1 MDPRQNPYAPGAGTP
16 PPQLAGR
23 DELIERAAVALDR
36 IRAGRSARSLIL
48 YGLRGVGKTVLLN
61 RIRLDAEARG
71 IASVKVEAPEERS
84 LPALLV
90 PALRSTLLRLSRGE
104 LLKDSLLTGMRALA
118 SFTKALKVK
127 YEDIEFSIDADPET
141 GLADSGDLDTDLT
154 DLILTLGR
162 SAGDRATAIVLFVD
176 ELQYVPEEQLA
187 SLIAAL
193 HSSSQEQLP
202 IAMVAAG
209 LPQLVGRTG
218 DAKSYAERLFEFAP
232 VDRLDDDD
240 ARNALTVPASK
251 EGVAFD
257 TDAISEVL
265 RRTNGYPYFLQEWG
279 KHCWDV
285 ADASPI
291 ELHDAQRATAEAL
304 AELDASFFRV
314 RFNRLTPAQ
323 KRYLR
328 AMAALGRGPHRSGDI
343 AHIMDRKVTTV
354 APIRNSLIAKGM
366 IYSPAH
372 GDTAFTVP
380 LFDDFMKRIMPQPL
394 GGADSSP

>member
-16 PPQLAGR
+16 PPELAGR
-23 DELIERAAVALDR
+23 DDLIERAAVALDR
-36 IRAGRSARSLIL
+36 IRAGKSARSFIL

-71 IASVKVEAPEERS
+71 IASVRMEAPEERS

-90 PALRSTLLRLSRGE
+90 PALRSALLRLSRGE
-104 LLKDSLLTGMRALA
+104 ALKDNLLRGMRALA

-127 YEDIEFSIDADPET
+127 YQDIEFSIDADPEI
-141 GLADSGDLDTDLT
+141 GLADSSDLDTDLA
-154 DLILTLGR
+154 DLLEALGR
-162 SAGDRATAIVLFVD
+162 AASERSTALVLFVD
-176 ELQYVPEEQLA
+176 ELQYVPEDQLA

-193 HSSSQEQLP
+193 HSSGQQQLP
-202 IAMVAAG
+202 ITMVAAG

-218 DAKSYAERLFEFAP
+218 DAKSYAERLFEFAS
-232 VDRLDDDD
+232 VDRLDNAD
-240 ARNALTVPASK
+240 AKAALIVPACK
-251 EGVAFD
+251 EGVVFSPEAVC
-257 TDAISEVL
+257 EVL
-265 RRTNGYPYFLQEWG
+265 VETNGYPYLLQEWG
-279 KHCWDV
+279 KHIWNA
-285 ADASPI
+285 ADNSPI
-291 ELHDAQRATAEAL
+291 TLGDARRATNEAL

-314 RFNRLTPAQ
+314 RFDRLTPAQ

-328 AMAALGRGPHRSGDI
+328 AMAELGSGPHRSGDI
-343 AHIMDRKVTTV
+343 AHMLDRKVTTV

-380 LFDDFMKRIMPQPL
+380 LFDGFMKRVISQL
-394 GGADSSP
+394 

>member
-16 PPQLAGR
+16 PPELAGR

-36 IRAGRSARSLIL
+36 IRAGRAARSFIL

-71 IASVKVEAPEERS
+71 IASVRVEAPEERS
-84 LPALLV
+84 LPALLI
-90 PALRSTLLRLSRGE
+90 PALRATLLRLSRGE
-104 LLKDSLLTGMRALA
+104 LLKDGLLTGMRALA
-118 SFTKALKVK
+118 SFTKALRVK
-127 YEDIEFSIDADPET
+127 YQDIEFSIDADPAT
-141 GLADSGDLDTDLT
+141 GLADSSDLDTDLT
-154 DLILTLGR
+154 DLLLTLGR
-162 SAGDRATAIVLFVD
+162 AAGERATAIVLFID

-193 HSSSQEQLP
+193 HTSSQEQLP
-202 IAMVAAG
+202 ITMVAAG

-240 ARNALTVPASK
+240 ARDALIVPASK

-257 TDAISEVL
+257 ADAISEIL
-265 RRTNGYPYFLQEWG
+265 CQTSGYPYFLQEWG
-279 KHCWDV
+279 KHTWDV
-285 ADASPI
+285 AHASPI
-291 ELHDAQRATAEAL
+291 ELNDARRATTEAL

-314 RFNRLTPAQ
+314 RFDRMTLTQ

-328 AMAALGRGPHRSGDI
+328 AMAELGPGPHRSGDI
-343 AHIMDRKVTTV
+343 AHILNRKVTTV

-380 LFDDFMKRIMPQPL
+380 LFDDFMKRIMSRP
-394 GGADSSP
+394 

>member
-16 PPQLAGR
+16 PPELAGR
-23 DELIERAAVALDR
+23 DDLIERAAVALDR
-36 IRAGRSARSLIL
+36 IRAGKSARSFVL

-71 IASVKVEAPEERS
+71 IASVRMEAPEERS

-90 PALRSTLLRLSRGE
+90 PALRSALLRLSRGE
-104 LLKDSLLTGMRALA
+104 ALKDSLLRGMRALA

-127 YEDIEFSIDADPET
+127 YQDIEFSIDADPEI
-141 GLADSGDLDTDLT
+141 GLADSSDLETDLA
-154 DLILTLGR
+154 DLLEALGR
-162 SAGDRATAIVLFVD
+162 AASERSTALVLFID

-193 HSSSQEQLP
+193 HSTGQQQLP
-202 IAMVAAG
+202 ITMVAAG

-218 DAKSYAERLFEFAP
+218 DAKPYAERLFEFAS
-232 VDRLDDDD
+232 VDRLDNAD
-240 ARNALTVPASK
+240 AKAALIVPACK
-251 EGVAFD
+251 EGVVFS
-257 TDAISEVL
+257 SEAVREAL
-265 RRTNGYPYFLQEWG
+265 AETSGYPYFLQEWG
-279 KHCWDV
+279 KHSWNA
-285 ADASPI
+285 ADNSPI
-291 ELHDAQRATAEAL
+291 TLNDARRATNEAR

-314 RFNRLTPAQ
+314 RFDRLTPAQ

-328 AMAALGRGPHRSGDI
+328 AMAELGPGPHRSGDI
-343 AHIMDRKVTTV
+343 AHMLDRKVTTV
-354 APIRNSLIAKGM
+354 APIRNSLVAKGM

-380 LFDDFMKRIMPQPL
+380 LFDEFMKRVMPEL
-394 GGADSSP
+394 